1 MQVDKLDSP
10 VKRWFAARK
19 FYLGPIIALFL
30 YHFLYTIQL
39 QTLYSLT
46 LYKLGN
52 LQELNQDFGAA
63 YLLAGER
70 ITLLVMV
77 VCWALGLI
85 KAVRVIFY
93 IFAYYYLIAL
103 FTAVFGLIM
112 SLFFQKD
119 SNEALIILA
128 SAVALWVMNVLH
140 FSLWYWLLDGRDP
153 YRHKELAPR
162 RADFQFPQHSSD
174 LPGWENWLPKYLDY
188 LFVAFS
194 HSTAF
199 SATDTPVLR
208 HRMKILV
215 MLQSAFSLLIIAVI
229 VARVVGNLPTFSPP
243 GQPPSN

>member
-1 MQVDKLDSP
+1 MQTDKRNSP
-10 VKRWFAARK
+10 SKRWFAARQ
-19 FYLGPIIALFL
+19 FYLGPRIALFL

-52 LQELNQDFGAA
+52 IQEINQDYGTG
-63 YLLAGER
+63 YVLTGER
-70 ITLLVMV
+70 ILLLALV
-77 VCWALGLI
+77 VCWAVGWL
-85 KAVRVIFY
+85 KTVRVIFY
-93 IFAYYYLIAL
+93 FFAYYYLLAL
-103 FTAVFGLIM
+103 FIAVYGLII

-119 SNEALIILA
+119 SNEALLILA
-128 SAVALWVMNVLH
+128 SAVALWLMNVLL

-153 YRHKELAPR
+153 HRHIETAPR
-162 RADFQFPQHSSD
+162 RADFQFPQQSSD

-188 LFVAFS
+188 VFVAFS

-229 VARVVGNLPTFSPP
+229 VARVVGNLPTFNAP
-243 GQPPSN
+243 QSN